1 MGKAREA
8 YIQLTSGDIII
19 VTTWRHTLLTIP
31 LAIGQ
36 KTEVWDCVPVARQ
49 SNFQNIMVLHVDS
62 ACELVVK

>member
-19 VTTWRHTLLTIP
+19 VTTWRHTLLTMP

-36 KTEVWDCVPVARQ
+36 KTEVWDCVARH
-49 SNFQNIMVLHVDS
+49 SNFQNNMVLHVNS
-62 ACELVVK
+62 AFELVVS